1 MTKKS
6 REDARKFYEAVLS
19 LQTVEEC
26 EAFFEDICTYQEMDA
41 IAQRMEV
48 ALLLWEDM
56 RYNDI
61 NKQTG
66 ASTAT
71 ICRVSKAMNYGA
83 GGYKTV
89 IERMKENEN

>member
-1 MTKKS
+1 MAKKS
-6 REDARKFYEAVLS
+6 RENAQKFYEAILT

-48 ALLLWEDM
+48 ALLLWDDM
-56 RYNDI
+56 RYNDV

>member
-6 REDARKFYEAVLS
+6 RENAQKFYEAILS

-26 EAFFEDICTYQEMDA
+26 EAFFEDICTYQEVDA

-48 ALLLWEDM
+48 ALLLWDDM
-56 RYNDI
+56 RYNDV

>member
-1 MTKKS
+1 MDKNN
-6 REDARKFYEAVLS
+6 FEAVERLFETVVA
-19 LQTVEEC
+19 LETVEEC
-26 EAFFEDICTYQEMDA
+26 AAFFEDICTYQEMDA

-48 ALLLWEDM
+48 ALLLWDDM
-56 RYNDI
+56 RYNDV

>member
-6 REDARKFYEAVLS
+6 REDAQKFYEAILT

-48 ALLLWEDM
+48 ALLLWDDM
-56 RYNDI
+56 RYSDV

-89 IERMKENEN
+89 IERLKENEN

>member
-6 REDARKFYEAVLS
+6 RESAQKFYEAILT

-48 ALLLWEDM
+48 ALLLWDDM
-56 RYNDI
+56 RYNDV

>member
-1 MTKKS
+1 MEKIHTPEVDRLFDTILKLESK
-6 REDARKFYEAVLS
+6 D
-19 LQTVEEC
+19 EC
-26 EAFFEDICTYQEMDA
+26 YNFFEDICTYQEMDA

-48 ALLLWEDM
+48 ALLLWDDM
-56 RYNDI
+56 RYNDV

>member
-1 MTKKS
+1 MTRKS
-6 REDARKFYEAVLS
+6 RENAQKFYEAILT

-48 ALLLWEDM
+48 ARLLWDDM
-56 RYNDI
+56 RYNDV

>member
-6 REDARKFYEAVLS
+6 REDAQKFYEAILT

-48 ALLLWEDM
+48 ALLLWDDM
-56 RYNDI
+56 RYNDV

>member
-6 REDARKFYEAVLS
+6 RENAQKFYEAILT

-48 ALLLWEDM
+48 ALLLWDDM
-56 RYNDI
+56 RYNDV

-89 IERMKENEN
+89 IERMKKNEN

>member
-1 MTKKS
+1 MTIKTKA
-6 REDARKFYEAVLS
+6 DAQKFYEAVLT

-26 EAFFEDICTYQEMDA
+26 EAFFEDICTYQEMEA

-56 RYNDI
+56 RYNDV

-71 ICRVSKAMNYGA
+71 ICRVSKALNYGA
-83 GGYKTV
+83 GGYKTA
-89 IERMKENEN
+89 IERLKENEN

>member
-1 MTKKS
+1 MTKKI
-6 REDARKFYEAVLS
+6 RENAKNFYEAILT

-48 ALLLWEDM
+48 ALLLWDDM
-56 RYNDI
+56 RYNDV

-71 ICRVSKAMNYGA
+71 ICRVSKALNYGA

-89 IERMKENEN
+89 IERLKENEN

>member
-6 REDARKFYEAVLS
+6 RENAQKFYEAILT

-48 ALLLWEDM
+48 ALLLWDDM
-56 RYNDI
+56 RYNDV